1 MSAVPI
7 LWDEADR
14 VAGLAESAA
23 APLKLPIQARR
34 RRSYGPEL
42 ADPRAQLHLVDDD
55 GLRRWVYEPPAA
67 EQTRRRASRA
77 SFAGALTGNVLRS
90 FSFADRAP
98 GGRGPNQ
105 VTQAL
110 AALDAR
116 LTPSQGLRRWNG
128 TQWVADPSPALP
140 GKTLLLVHGTF
151 SNSDMYTSQWGET
164 PGGQNLWQQLQA
176 RYRGNI
182 LAFDHATLS
191 VAPWINALDLAAAL
205 RNVTGTI
212 DVVAHSRGGLVTSWW
227 LRLAPARA
235 RHVIFVG
242 SPLDGTSLA
251 SPHRLRAA
259 LDHMATIA
267 DLLAAGGQALATV
280 APIAA
285 GAAGLAKIFG
295 RTLKLGANLPI
306 VDAAVALVP
315 GLASQQRISNNAEIE
330 RLFAQKW
337 LSAPTFAAVTA
348 QFQPQPSE
356 PLFRVWDRLK
366 LLGAQVVAGAAD
378 ALFDGPNDL
387 VVDTAAMDF
396 LGTHH
401 SVQPADRLALGPGN
415 TYHTSYFRDDRVT
428 AFLEQRLR

>member
-1 MSAVPI
+1 MTAAPG
-7 LWDEADR
+7 LWEEADR
-14 VAGLAESAA
+14 VAGLAETSPAA
-23 APLKLPIQARR
+23 LKLPIQARR
-34 RRSYGPEL
+34 RRSYAPEL
-42 ADPRAQLHLVDDD
+42 ADPRAKLHLVDDD

-77 SFAGALTGNVLRS
+77 SFAGALAGNVLRS
-90 FSFADRAP
+90 FRFLGRAP
-98 GGRGPNQ
+98 AARGPNQ

-116 LTPSQGLRRWNG
+116 LTPNQGLRRWNG
-128 TQWVADPSPALP
+128 QQWVADPAPALS

-151 SNSDMYTSQWGET
+151 SNSDMYAAQWVET
-164 PGGQNLWQQLQA
+164 PGGQQLWQQLQA

-182 LAFDHATLS
+182 LAFDHPTLS

-212 DVVAHSRGGLVTSWW
+212 DVLAHSRGGLVASWW

-251 SPHRLRAA
+251 SPYRLRAA

-295 RTLKLGANLPI
+295 RTLKLGANLPV

-315 GLASQQRISNNAEIE
+315 GLASQQRTSNNAEID

-337 LSAPTFAAVTA
+337 LSTPTFAAVTA
-348 QFQPQPSE
+348 EFQPQPAE

-366 LLGAQVVAGAAD
+366 LLGAQTVAGAAD

-396 LGTHH
+396 LGSHH
-401 SVQPADRLALGPGN
+401 AVRAADRLALGPGN
-415 TYHTSYFRDDRVT
+415 TFHTSYFRDDRVT
-428 AFLEQRLR
+428 AFLEQRLK

>member
-1 MSAVPI
+1 MTTL

-14 VAGLAESAA
+14 VAALQESPP
-23 APLKLPIQARR
+23 APVKLPIQARR
-34 RRSYGPEL
+34 RRNYSPEL
-42 ADPRAQLHLVDDD
+42 ADARARLHLVDED

-67 EQTRRRASRA
+67 EQARRRASR
-77 SFAGALTGNVLRS
+77 SRFAGALTGNVLRTFGFVDKS
-90 FSFADRAP
+90 PAE
-98 GGRGPNQ
+98 RGPNQ

-116 LTPSQGLRRWNG
+116 LTPNQGLRRWDG
-128 TQWVADPSPALP
+128 QQWVADASPALT

-151 SNSDMYTSQWGET
+151 SHSDMYLTQWGDT
-164 PGGQNLWQQLQA
+164 PGGQQLWQQLQA
-176 RYRGNI
+176 RYGANI
-182 LAFDHATLS
+182 LAFDHPTLS

-205 RNVTGTI
+205 RNVTGPI
-212 DVVAHSRGGLVTSWW
+212 DVLAHSRGGLVTSWW

-235 RHVIFVG
+235 RHVVLVG

-251 SPHRLRAA
+251 SPYRLRAA

-267 DLLAAGGQALATV
+267 DLLAAGGQALATI

-295 RTLKLGANLPI
+295 RTLKLGASLPI

-315 GLASQQRISNNAEIE
+315 GLASQQRISNNAEID

-337 LSAPTFAAVTA
+337 LSAPTFFAVTA
-348 QFQPQPSE
+348 QFEPQPQE

-366 LLGAQVVAGAAD
+366 LLGAQAVAGAAD

-396 LGTHH
+396 LGAHH
-401 SVQPADRLALGPGN
+401 AVKAGDRLALGPGN

-428 AFLEQRLR
+428 AFLDARLK

>member
-1 MSAVPI
+1 MNAVPG
-7 LWDEADR
+7 LWDAADR
-14 VAGLAESAA
+14 MAGLAESAA

-34 RRSYGPEL
+34 RRSSGPEL
-42 ADPRAQLHLVDDD
+42 ADPRAKLHLVDDD

-90 FSFADRAP
+90 FSFTERAP
-98 GGRGPNQ
+98 AARGPNQ

-116 LTPSQGLRRWNG
+116 LTPNQGLRRWNG
-128 TQWVADPSPALP
+128 TQWVADPAPALT

-151 SNSDMYTSQWGET
+151 SNSDMYTAQWGET
-164 PGGQNLWQQLQA
+164 PGGQHLWQQLQA
-176 RYRGNI
+176 RYRTNI
-182 LAFDHATLS
+182 LAFDHPTLS

-205 RNVTGTI
+205 RNVTGTV
-212 DVVAHSRGGLVTSWW
+212 DVVSHSRGGLVTSWW
-227 LRLAPARA
+227 LRLAPVRA
-235 RHVIFVG
+235 RQVIFVG

-259 LDHMATIA
+259 LDHLATIA

-306 VDAAVALVP
+306 ADAAVALVP
-315 GLASQQRISNNAEIE
+315 GLASQQRTSNNAETE

-348 QFQPQPSE
+348 QFQPQASE

-366 LLGAQVVAGAAD
+366 LLGAQAVAGAAD
-378 ALFDGPNDL
+378 VLFDGPNDL

-401 SVQPADRLALGPGN
+401 AVQPADRLALGPGN
-415 TYHTSYFRDDRVT
+415 TFHTSYFRDDRVT
-428 AFLEQRLR
+428 AFLDARLR